1 MHVLITRPEGDGE
14 ILKERIEQLGSRATL
29 EPLINIVFE
38 TIPLSSVTG
47 ATALIATSRNA
58 LRALASSPALVD
70 TLALPLYTVG
80 PGTTAVARELGFQR
94 RPRGTGH
101 RRRTRAAAQRR
112 WADAKVAPSSISQAM
127 YWPLISKG
135 HWRERGLKSKR

>member
-58 LRALASSPALVD
+58 LRALASSPALGGCTGVA
-70 TLALPLYTVG
+70 ALYCWAGL
-80 PGTTAVARELGFQR
+80 
-94 RPRGTGH
+94 H
-101 RRRTRAAAQRR
+101 RRSARTR
-112 WADAKVAPSSISQAM
+112 I
-127 YWPLISKG
+127 
-135 HWRERGLKSKR
+135 